1 MSDKLDLLFR
11 APRVITAAGEVARCI
26 GVRDG
31 RIVVIEPIDAELDAE
46 EVVELGDDEVLI
58 PGLVDTHVHVNEPGR
73 TEWEGFASATRA
85 AAAGGVTTI
94 VDMPLNSIPP
104 TVDVEALAVKRRVA
118 ADQAYVDVGFWG
130 GAVPGNVPDLRG
142 LHDAGVF
149 GFKCFL
155 LHSGVDEFPP
165 LDPEGLELA
174 LKEIASFGAMMIV
187 HAEDAQRNRPC
198 GLAQG
203 RQLHRLPVVATSRR
217 REPRD
222 RRGHRTGE
230 VDGLPGAYPA
240 SIQLRRTSDDR
251 VRAPGRRQTHG
262 GDVPALSVVRVGRD
276 SGGRDSVQVLSTDPR
291 GRPTGNCCGRAWPTV
306 SSTVS

>member
-1 MSDKLDLLFR
+1 MGRVRQRDTRGRGRRCDHDRRHATQQHPSDR
-11 APRVITAAGEVARCI
+11 RRRGI
-26 GVRDG
+26 GG
-31 RIVVIEPIDAELDAE
+31 Q
-46 EVVELGDDEVLI
+46 
-58 PGLVDTHVHVNEPGR
+58 
-73 TEWEGFASATRA
+73 
-85 AAAGGVTTI
+85 AAGGGRPGLCRRRILGWCGAGQCSGPAWAARRGSVRLQ
-94 VDMPLNSIPP
+94 VLPA
-104 TVDVEALAVKRRVA
+104 ALGRGRVSTARSGGTRTGPERNRVVRRDDDRA
-118 ADQAYVDVGFWG
+118 RRRRA
-130 GAVPGNVPDLRG
+130 
-142 LHDAGVF
+142 
-149 GFKCFL
+149 
-155 LHSGVDEFPP
+155 
-165 LDPEGLELA
+165 
-174 LKEIASFGAMMIV
+174 
-187 HAEDAQRNRPC
+187 RNRPC

-203 RQLHRLPVVATSRR
+203 RQLHRLPVVAASRR